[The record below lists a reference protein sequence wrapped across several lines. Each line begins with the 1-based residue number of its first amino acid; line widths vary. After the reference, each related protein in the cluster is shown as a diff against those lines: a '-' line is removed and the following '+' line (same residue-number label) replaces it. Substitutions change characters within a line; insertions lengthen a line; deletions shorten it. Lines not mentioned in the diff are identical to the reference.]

1 MYNSDTD
8 FLYPARVTPFLRGC
22 RGETWDKLIDFI
34 MGEQSSDLEKAAFTL
49 MMVRLGRCT
58 DCDADSFRASQ
69 GCTQCA
75 KLMIHRFK
83 GDDTD
88 LENLF
93 KSAKKDLEK
102 YQKSKET
109 SR

>member
-1 MYNSDTD
+1 MYNTDTD
-8 FLYPARVTPFLRGC
+8 FLYPARVTPLLRGC
-22 RGETWDKLIDFI
+22 RGDAWDKLVDFVTSD
-34 MGEQSSDLEKAAFTL
+34 QSSEVEKAAFTL
-49 MMVRLGRCT
+49 MMVRLGRCA

-83 GDDTD
+83 GDDID
-88 LENLF
+88 LENHF

-102 YQKSKET
+102 FQKSKET